1 MRIAIRRYRYLIAA
15 CTLAVVAVAG
25 LGAFGIAQANADD
38 AVEVPEQAIE
48 QPSDANADEVRLAA
62 EDVPAEDAAAP
73 ADAAELP
80 EQAAGDQSADAD
92 EPRLVA
98 DEPSESETPASA
110 AAAGQVEEAAP
121 GTRLEEADED
131 VEDGSLNTDEVEEMW
146 VEEPHAAAAV

>member
-38 AVEVPEQAIE
+38 AVEVPEQEVE
-48 QPSDANADEVRLAA
+48 QPADANADEVRLAA
-62 EDVPAEDAAAP
+62 EDVPAEDAAVP
-73 ADAAELP
+73 ADATELP
-80 EQAAGDQSADAD
+80 EQAAGDRSADAD

-121 GTRLEEADED
+121 GTRLEEADEN
-131 VEDGSLNTDEVEEMW
+131 VEDGSWNTDEVEERW
-146 VEEPHAAAAV
+146 VEVSHTAAFV